1 MAHTRRLNYRT
12 NKSYQRTILTAYRR
26 NFHYL
31 FEFSDILPIFAKQL
45 FFGTHIYLSQP
56 CRWCSMV
63 GLYFRISFIP
73 IISPCIIIFLWCR
86 AFFVLIKLRN
96 VKVVNP
102 RKAH

>member
-1 MAHTRRLNYRT
+1 MAHTRRFSRRT
-12 NKSYQRTILTAYRR
+12 DKSYQRTILAAYRR

-45 FFGTHIYLSQP
+45 LEFIFLSQP

-73 IISPCIIIFLWCR
+73 IISPCIIIFGGVGHFCLLNKHNI
-86 AFFVLIKLRN
+86 FPKIPVSLIISY
-96 VKVVNP
+96 
-102 RKAH
+102 